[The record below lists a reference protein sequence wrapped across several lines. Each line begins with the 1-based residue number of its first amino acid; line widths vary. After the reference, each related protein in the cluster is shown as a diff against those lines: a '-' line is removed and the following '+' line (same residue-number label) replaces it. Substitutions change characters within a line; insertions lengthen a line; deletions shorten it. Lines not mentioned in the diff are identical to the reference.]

1 MAVLCFGRVPREVV
15 AWACLNSRARNH
27 NGMNLL
33 SVALSARVRCGEHFL
48 CHVRPCSAGSAI
60 LSTVKPCSL
69 TISPCH
75 PSETCTL
82 ATQKD
87 ANAAPLA
94 CWTFAECHG
103 VSCAAGRDSSDGTAR
118 AGRGTVWCDGF
129 VLFKRGRG
137 EFMGVWVLEVQRRW
151 KFAWSIG
158 RFWRDGECAIERLK
172 CSVFTRA

>member
-27 NGMNLL
+27 NGVNLL
-33 SVALSARVRCGEHFL
+33 NVAVSARVRCGEHFL
-48 CHVRPCSAGSAI
+48 CHVGPCSAGSAM

-94 CWTFAECHG
+94 CWAFAECHG

-118 AGRGTVWCDGF
+118 AGRGTVWCDGSR
-129 VLFKRGRG
+129 RGLYYSREGG
-137 EFMGVWVLEVQRRW
+137 ESSWACGC
-151 KFAWSIG
+151 
-158 RFWRDGECAIERLK
+158 WRCSGEGLHGALDGLGETGSVRL
-172 CSVFTRA
+172 SA